1 MFQEKVG
8 GYTGTGVLQYIP
20 LGFKPKYVKVYNN
33 SDAGSLWAT
42 MEWWEGMAAAS
53 ALKTQKVIDSGA
65 TGLSSSAKVTSNGIS
80 QWAGIAPGGALSLG
94 TGAVTAGSAVV
105 TGSSTQFLN
114 GEISVGDL
122 INVAGQ
128 TRKVV
133 SIASATSLTCD
144 AAFDVSGSGGAILNM
159 SGKPAGF
166 AIGADADINASTEA
180 GFYIA
185 LVDA

>member
-20 LGFKPKYVKVYNN
+20 LGYKPKYVKVYNN
-33 SDAGSLWAT
+33 NDAGALWAT

-53 ALKTQKVIDSGA
+53 ALKGIAVAGPDAGA
-65 TGLSSSAKVTSNGIS
+65 TKSQAKVTSNGIS
-80 QWAGIAPGGALSLG
+80 QWNGIAPGAALSLG

-114 GEISVGDL
+114 GEVAVGDL

-144 AAFDVSGSGGAILNM
+144 AAFDVSGSGGTILNM

-166 AIGADADINASTEA
+166 AIGADADINASGEA